1 MTWLTWRNFNIWGA
15 EFLFI
20 GSLALVGYSRIGEKG
35 GEMGGLHYLG
45 IGFAVVATV
54 EFFRALL
61 RRE

>member
-20 GSLALVGYSRIGEKG
+20 GSLALVGYSRTGEKG
-35 GEMGGLHYLG
+35 GLHHLG
-45 IGFAVVATV
+45 VGFAVVATV
-54 EFFRALL
+54 EFLRAFF